1 MVRCPEHPDVALT
14 KVQGRR
20 IRGVW
25 FPDFICPV
33 DGKRFTYV
41 DIVMHEKKVSR
52 EEAEKIVY
60 QQAESLGGWAG
71 GEEMMAAMERI
82 VSAVAARV
90 FSPEELIIA
99 LRALLR
105 YPATREEFKKI
116 IREAL
121 S

>member
-1 MVRCPEHPDVALT
+1 MVTCPEHPGVLLE
-14 KVQGRR
+14 KVQGQR

-25 FPDFICPV
+25 YPDFICPV

-41 DIVMHEKKVSR
+41 DIVMHQKKVSR

-60 QQAESLGGWAG
+60 QQAESLGYGPG
-71 GEEMMAAMERI
+71 GEEMMKAVERI
-82 VSAVAARV
+82 VSEVAARI

-99 LRALLR
+99 VRELLR
-105 YPATREEFKKI
+105 NPATREEFKKI